1 MLKTSIR
8 NDILARRRRLSFEEC
23 LAQSLRIQN
32 RLLSAPE
39 FRTSACLALYS
50 PILNEVFTE
59 KLFQQARQQNK
70 DVVYPRVR
78 GEDLEFVL
86 IGNRSELIPG
96 TFGVM
101 EPSGHDLMVPTEL
114 DLVVVPGVAYD
125 LSGYRL
131 GYGKGF
137 YDKALHDTAQR
148 TVRVGVCYELQ
159 LVDVLPAERHDI
171 SMDLIV
177 TEERILR
184 FRSPEKGDVALEQGG
199 MRH

>member
-8 NDILARRRRLSFEEC
+8 NDILARRRQLSFEEC

-39 FRTSACLALYS
+39 FRTSASLALYS

-59 KLFQQARQQNK
+59 NLFQQARKQRMS
-70 DVVYPRVR
+70 VAYPRVR

-86 IGNRSELIPG
+86 VSSRSALTPG
-96 TFGVM
+96 AFGVM
-101 EPSGHDLMVPTEL
+101 EPNGHDLMAPKEL
-114 DLVVVPGVAYD
+114 DLVVVPGVAFD

-171 SMDLIV
+171 CMDLIV
-177 TEERILR
+177 TENRILR

>member
-8 NDILARRRRLSFEEC
+8 NDTLARRRRLSFEEC

-39 FRTSACLALYS
+39 FRASACLALYS

-59 KLFQQARQQNK
+59 KLYQQARQQNK

-86 IGNRSELIPG
+86 VGNRSELIPG

-101 EPSGHDLMVPTEL
+101 EPSGNDLMVPTEL

-137 YDKALHDTAQR
+137 YDKALHDTSEG

-171 SMDLIV
+171 CMDLIV

-184 FRSPEKGDVALEQGG
+184 FRSPGKGDVALEQGG
-199 MRH
+199 MRP

>member
-8 NDILARRRRLSFEEC
+8 NDILARRRQLSFEEC

-39 FRTSACLALYS
+39 FRTSARLALYS

-59 KLFQQARQQNK
+59 KLFQQARQERMS
-70 DVVYPRVR
+70 VAYPRVR

-86 IGNRSELIPG
+86 VSDPG
-96 TFGVM
+96 ALTHGAFGVM
-101 EPSGHDLMVPTEL
+101 EPSGHELIVPGEL
-114 DLVVVPGVAYD
+114 DLVVVPGVAFD
-125 LSGYRL
+125 FSGYRL

-137 YDKALHDTAQR
+137 YDRALHDTAQR
-148 TVRVGVCYELQ
+148 TVRAGVCYELQ

-171 SMDLIV
+171 CMDLIV
-177 TEERILR
+177 TENRILR
-184 FRSPEKGDVALEQGG
+184 FRSPEKGDVALEQEG
-199 MRH
+199 MRP